1 MVQTL
6 PALGIAAALAL
17 LLGGAALACDAPPNP
32 AHRYAAPPPPCSG
45 LYPAGDPSIFA
56 MAEIVPHY
64 QEKQMKAWVGV
75 IADPRYGE
83 FIYGPAIY
91 GPYVGPAW

>member
-1 MVQTL
+1 
-6 PALGIAAALAL
+6 
-17 LLGGAALACDAPPNP
+17 
-32 AHRYAAPPPPCSG
+32 
-45 LYPAGDPSIFA
+45 
-56 MAEIVPHY
+56 MAEIAPHY
-64 QEKQMKAWVGV
+64 SEKQMKAWVGV